1 MHKTIRAL
9 AVAALATLSA
19 SSFAQLQAEYTWTG
33 TLAGTTLTYFPGNG
47 VAGGAALY
55 LGGTKIP
62 CDLATSRKSFLVG
75 GSDGMDVAVGDAYRV
90 LADAKAQGA
99 TVTVVYTK
107 SNLLCQVVS
116 ITR

>member
-1 MHKTIRAL
+1 MHKTIRTL

-33 TLAGTTLTYFPGNG
+33 TLAGTNLTYFPSNG
-47 VAGGAALY
+47 AEGAEGLF

-62 CDLATSRKSFLVG
+62 CELNTSRKSFYVG
-75 GSDGMDVAVGDAYRV
+75 GNDVSDAYRV

-99 TVTVVYTK
+99 TVTIAYTK
-107 SNLLCQVVS
+107 DKLLCRVVS

>member
-47 VAGGAALY
+47 VEGGATLF

-62 CDLATSRKSFLVG
+62 CDLATSRKSFVVG
-75 GSDGMDVAVGDAYRV
+75 GYEGMDVAIGDAYRF
-90 LADAKAQGA
+90 LTDAKAQGA
-99 TVTVVYTK
+99 TVTIVYNR
-107 SNLLCQVVS
+107 SAICRVVS